1 MVNAIASSDYS
12 LASTLLEWRP
22 TTWQYTD
29 RYLSIAYAD
38 DIDGT
43 GFDLNPRG
51 KLYYGYFNTSSTS
64 PSSNPADYAGTWTL
78 ADPAFGTN
86 IYLIYCNRQNYKF
99 SFDTDFATYASGSGA
114 FVPTTTANFDPKIW
128 SALPDGT
135 NIIDLRPS
143 TGQFLGVGNTTTGTV
158 QNKITNTND
167 GQLIAHFER
176 FVNSQIKE
184 DRIQIFLSALPH
196 RVDVL
201 TPPCK
206 HKSAYLHMVKV
217 KVNVLNQQIKLFI
230 WTE

>member
-1 MVNAIASSDYS
+1 MGVHFIMPYSFLGPHHMKLFRIFHVYSALNIATSIVRNPVPRHQGNAVSILKASDINPIRTRFSSISYGSEDS
-12 LASTLLEWRP
+12 RP
-22 TTWQYTD
+22 T
-29 RYLSIAYAD
+29 
-38 DIDGT
+38 
-43 GFDLNPRG
+43 LNYQMA
-51 KLYYGYFNTSSTS
+51 L
-64 PSSNPADYAGTWTL
+64 PSSRIGN
-78 ADPAFGTN
+78 
-86 IYLIYCNRQNYKF
+86 
-99 SFDTDFATYASGSGA
+99 
-114 FVPTTTANFDPKIW
+114 
-128 SALPDGT
+128 
-135 NIIDLRPS
+135 
-143 TGQFLGVGNTTTGTV
+143 FLGFYFEALSCASLVGMHFKAN
-158 QNKITNTND
+158 ND